1 MCHTTTGPTAAV
13 TSTAP
18 RARSSGGDYGVN
30 SSSVHHMFTFAP
42 ASISRIS
49 KSRKYANNKFTRS
62 VCEQH
67 YKDLTIVRP
76 TPPTPPPHYHSSS
89 SPHQELRFHH
99 LTGQTPSSPM
109 SATSVSS
116 TVTSSS
122 SSFSPT
128 AFVDCTSTSSNG
140 SYSSTQPRAEGSQV
154 DVMNPDYF
162 NYNYNGQ
169 NHQKPKVQY
178 QFVHYGQ
185 DEKQQAKWDHP
196 VMEPVIQERK
206 ISSSGY
212 ASHWVITPSPPSFS
226 SPSAMPNGKDS
237 FKLQQQLSA
246 TAALSGS
253 SLSLRNRRR
262 KTRPLLASPSSTDVP
277 LQLPMSPSLSLSAQQ
292 KSILSD
298 FCPMANQQSTSNNMT
313 ISPTQLLTP
322 IGGDGCCDTVDVNK
336 KVQSQQSQH
345 KTQDLSIIDAMYSV
359 LQSSFSTRSQ
369 QQEQQ
374 EQQQKEYEEKS
385 YSTMGGRAPQTTTTT
400 TNNSNSNSNRGRTV
414 ISINELLN

>member
-1 MCHTTTGPTAAV
+1 M
-13 TSTAP
+13 
-18 RARSSGGDYGVN
+18 N

-76 TPPTPPPHYHSSS
+76 TPPTPPPHHYHSSS

-99 LTGQTPSSPM
+99 PTGQTPSSPM

-122 SSFSPT
+122 SSSFSPT
-128 AFVDCTSTSSNG
+128 AFIDCTSTSSNG
-140 SYSSTQPRAEGSQV
+140 SYSSTQPRAEVSQV
-154 DVMNPDYF
+154 DVMNPGYSYTH
-162 NYNYNGQ
+162 NHHH
-169 NHQKPKVQY
+169 HQKPKVQY

-185 DEKQQAKWDHP
+185 DEKQQMKWDHP

-226 SPSAMPNGKDS
+226 SPSAMSNGIKDS

-246 TAALSGS
+246 TAAHAES
-253 SLSLRNRRR
+253 SLSLRNRKR
-262 KTRPLLASPSSTDVP
+262 KTKPLLASPSSTDVP
-277 LQLPMSPSLSLSAQQ
+277 LQLPMSPSPSLSLSAQQ
-292 KSILSD
+292 KSIQSD
-298 FCPMANQQSTSNNMT
+298 FGPMANQQSTSNNMT

-322 IGGDGCCDTVDVNK
+322 IGGDSCCATVDVNN
-336 KVQSQQSQH
+336 KVQSQH
-345 KTQDLSIIDAMYSV
+345 KPQDLSIIDAMYSV

-369 QQEQQ
+369 QTQEQQ

-385 YSTMGGRAPQTTTTT
+385 YSTMGSKAPQTTTTT
-400 TNNSNSNSNRGRTV
+400 NSNNNSNRGRTV